1 METDLF
7 NFRENSKFHH
17 QLSGGRVIIPSHADY
32 TCVQMDGV
40 HGASNRV
47 FRR

>member
-7 NFRENSKFHH
+7 NFRENRKFHH
-17 QLSGGRVIIPSHADY
+17 QLPGGRNIIPSHAAN
-32 TCVQMDGV
+32 TCVQMDGI